1 MLYAIFGVLVII
13 LDQWVKYWT
22 AGNLVYGGEARAL
35 VPGLIN
41 LINVHNDGA
50 AFSFLSG
57 ANAGKIFVILAAVF
71 TVLVIIG
78 LATNFI
84 SGKLARWCA
93 VFVAAGGIGNAID
106 RALYGYVQDMFQFDF
121 AKSFPV
127 FNVADIFICV
137 FCLLFIVCIIFGGKK
152 EKRGE
157 EYYDEEYDGDEDV
170 MPAKRGRK
178 AAKKAAVAEEYEE
191 EPAPRKAVKR
201 RAAAAEYEEEPAPR
215 RASKREA
222 PAKEEYEEEE
232 PAPRKA
238 SKRRAAAEEYEEEPA
253 PVRRQPPAP
262 AEPAAPVYEEEGED
276 NSPRFRNKLNSTPH
290 AKTTRK
296 ERQSRYE
303 DQFEQYK
310 ANRDARQ
317 RSAEYS
323 GVSAS
328 APAFASSIPTYDSS
342 DPFAE
347 WEKANAAIT
356 AQKAAEA
363 DAAVK
368 GVMTDA
374 PAEVRR
380 PAPAREATPAAPVR
394 KEPAAPSPAPASKP
408 EPAPVA
414 PAKSSDDAF
423 SLDDILAEF
432 K

>member
-35 VPGLIN
+35 IPGIIN

-57 ANAGKIFVILAAVF
+57 ANAGKIFVILAVVF
-71 TVLVIIG
+71 TVLVIVG

-127 FNVADIFICV
+127 FNVADIFITI
-137 FCLLFIVCIIFGGKK
+137 FCLLFIICIIFGGKK

-157 EYYDEEYDGDEDV
+157 EYYDEEYDNEEEAP
-170 MPAKRGRK
+170 PAKRGRK
-178 AAKKAAVAEEYEE
+178 AAKKAAAEEEYEEEPASRRGSKRRAAAEDDEEAEPEPRKASRRKAAVEEFEE
-191 EPAPRKAVKR
+191 EPAPRKAEK
-201 RAAAAEYEEEPAPR
+201 RAAKY
-215 RASKREA
+215 
-222 PAKEEYEEEE
+222 
-232 PAPRKA
+232 
-238 SKRRAAAEEYEEEPA
+238 
-253 PVRRQPPAP
+253 
-262 AEPAAPVYEEEGED
+262 AEPADPVYEEEAED
-276 NSPRFRNKLNSTPH
+276 TSPRFRNKLNATSHT
-290 AKTTRK
+290 KTTRK
-296 ERQSRYE
+296 ERQSKYE

-323 GVSAS
+323 GVNAS
-328 APAFASSIPTYDSS
+328 APAFASSIPAYDSS

-363 DAAVK
+363 EAAVNSVAQESAAQVRK
-368 GVMTDA
+368 VSSA
-374 PAEVRR
+374 ASEV
-380 PAPAREATPAAPVR
+380 AVPAAPVR
-394 KEPAAPSPAPASKP
+394 PEATAASAPAASSTPAAANPS
-408 EPAPVA
+408 
-414 PAKSSDDAF
+414 KSSDDAF

>member
-22 AGNLVYGGEARAL
+22 AGNLVYGGEARPL
-35 VPGLIN
+35 IPGIIN
-41 LINVHNDGA
+41 LLNVHNDGA

-57 ANAGKIFVILAAVF
+57 ANAGRIFVILAVVF

-127 FNVADIFICV
+127 FNVADIFISV
-137 FCLLFIVCIIFGGKK
+137 FCILFIICIIFGGRK
-152 EKRGE
+152 EKRE
-157 EYYDEEYDGDEDV
+157 ADYDEEYEGDVDA
-170 MPAKRGRK
+170 PTAKRGRK
-178 AAKKAAVAEEYEE
+178 AKKAVEEEY
-191 EPAPRKAVKR
+191 
-201 RAAAAEYEEEPAPR
+201 
-215 RASKREA
+215 
-222 PAKEEYEEEE
+222 EEE

-238 SKRRAAAEEYEEEPA
+238 SKRRAAIEEYEEEEPA
-253 PVRRQPPAP
+253 PRKTAKRKAAVEEYEEEVPARRQRSA
-262 AEPAAPVYEEEGED
+262 AKTEPEPVYEEE
-276 NSPRFRNKLNSTPH
+276 SAPKLRNKPDSNPP

-296 ERQSRYE
+296 ERQSKYD

-323 GVSAS
+323 GVSSS
-328 APAFASSIPTYDSS
+328 APAFAASIPAYDSS

-347 WEKANAAIT
+347 WEKANAEISAR
-356 AQKAAEA
+356 KAAEE
-363 DAAVK
+363 DSAVK
-368 GVMTDA
+368 NAVSAA
-374 PAEVRR
+374 PSEPRKA
-380 PAPAREATPAAPVR
+380 APARESAPAP
-394 KEPAAPSPAPASKP
+394 APSPAPARREPAPASNPAPASAPKP
-408 EPAPVA
+408 EPAPAA
-414 PAKSSDDAF
+414 PAAPKKSSDEQF

>member
-22 AGNLVYGGEARAL
+22 AGNIPYGSEARAL
-35 VPGLIN
+35 IPGIIN
-41 LINVHNDGA
+41 LLNVHNDGA

-71 TVLVIIG
+71 TVLVIVGI
-78 LATNFI
+78 ATGFI

-137 FCLLFIVCIIFGGKK
+137 FCFLFIICIIFGGKK
-152 EKRGE
+152 EKRE
-157 EYYDEEYDGDEDV
+157 ADYDEEYEGDVDA
-170 MPAKRGRK
+170 PDSKRSRR
-178 AAKKAAVAEEYEE
+178 AAKKAA
-191 EPAPRKAVKR
+191 
-201 RAAAAEYEEEPAPR
+201 AA
-215 RASKREA
+215 
-222 PAKEEYEEEE
+222 EYEEEE

-238 SKRRAAAEEYEEEPA
+238 SKRRAPVEEYEEKEPAPRKTSKRRAPVEEYVEEEPA
-253 PVRRQPPAP
+253 PVRRQRQAP
-262 AEPAAPVYEEEGED
+262 AVDPEPVYDEEEGD
-276 NSPRFRNKLNSTPH
+276 SAPRFRNKLNTTSH
-290 AKTTRK
+290 SKTTKK
-296 ERQSRYE
+296 ERQSKYE

-323 GVSAS
+323 GVSS
-328 APAFASSIPTYDSS
+328 SEPAFASSIPAYDSS

-347 WEKANAAIT
+347 WEKANAAIS

-363 DAAVK
+363 EATAKNAAAA
-368 GVMTDA
+368 A
-374 PAEVRR
+374 PAQARR
-380 PAPAREATPAAPVR
+380 PAPVREPAAPVQR
-394 KEPAAPSPAPASKP
+394 EPAPAPKPAAAPSAPA
-408 EPAPVA
+408 A
-414 PAKSSDDAF
+414 PAKSTEDAF

>member
-22 AGNLVYGGEARAL
+22 AGNLVYGGEARPL
-35 VPGLIN
+35 IPGIVN
-41 LINVHNDGA
+41 LLNVHNDGA

-57 ANAGKIFVILAAVF
+57 ANAGKIFVILAVVF
-71 TVLVIIG
+71 TILVIIG

-137 FCLLFIVCIIFGGKK
+137 FCILFIICIIFGGRK
-152 EKRGE
+152 EKGE
-157 EYYDEEYDGDEDV
+157 EAYDEEYEGDVDA
-170 MPAKRGRK
+170 PAAKRGRK
-178 AAKKAAVAEEYEE
+178 AKKAAEEEFEE
-191 EPAPRKAVKR
+191 EPAPRKTSR
-201 RAAAAEYEEEPAPR
+201 RKAAA
-215 RASKREA
+215 
-222 PAKEEYEEEE
+222 EEYEEEE
-232 PAPRKA
+232 PAPRKTA
-238 SKRRAAAEEYEEEPA
+238 KRKAAEEEYEEEVPA
-253 PVRRQPPAP
+253 RRQR
-262 AEPAAPVYEEEGED
+262 PAAKTEPEPVYEDEA
-276 NSPRFRNKLNSTPH
+276 SPKSRNKSNAIPR
-290 AKTTRK
+290 TTRK
-296 ERQSRYE
+296 ERQSKYD

-323 GVSAS
+323 GVSSS
-328 APAFASSIPTYDSS
+328 APAFAASIPAYDSS

-347 WEKANAAIT
+347 WEKANAEISAR
-356 AQKAAEA
+356 KAAEA
-363 DAAVK
+363 DSAVK
-368 GVMTDA
+368 SAVSAA
-374 PAEVRR
+374 PAEPRR
-380 PAPAREATPAAPVR
+380 AAPARESIPASAPASAPARREPAPAPKPAPAPAAKAEPAPAAP
-394 KEPAAPSPAPASKP
+394 AAPR
-408 EPAPVA
+408 
-414 PAKSSDDAF
+414 KSSDEEF

>member
-22 AGNLVYGGEARAL
+22 AGHLTYGGEARPL
-35 VPGLIN
+35 IPGIIN

-106 RALYGYVQDMFQFDF
+106 RALTGWVQDMFQFDF

-137 FCLLFIVCIIFGGKK
+137 FCLLFIICIIFGGKK

-157 EYYDEEYDGDEDV
+157 EYYDEEYEGDEDV
-170 MPAKRGRK
+170 QPSKRSRK
-178 AAKKAAVAEEYEE
+178 AAKKAAAAEEY
-191 EPAPRKAVKR
+191 
-201 RAAAAEYEEEPAPR
+201 
-215 RASKREA
+215 
-222 PAKEEYEEEE
+222 EEE

-238 SKRRAAAEEYEEEPA
+238 SKRRAAPEEYEEEVPA
-253 PVRRQPPAP
+253 PRKASKRRAPVEEYEEEEPVPARRQRPAP
-262 AEPAAPVYEEEGED
+262 AAEPEPVDEFEEETA
-276 NSPRFRNKLNSTPH
+276 PRFRNKLNTPPH
-290 AKTTRK
+290 TKTTRK

-328 APAFASSIPTYDSS
+328 APAFASSIPSYDAS

-368 GVMTDA
+368 GIMKET
-374 PAEVRR
+374 PSETRR
-380 PAPAREATPAAPVR
+380 PAPSRESAAPAAAPAAPVR
-394 KEPAAPSPAPASKP
+394 KERPAATSPAPAP
-408 EPAPVA
+408 QPAPAPAA
-414 PAKSSDDAF
+414 PAKSSDDSF

>member
-22 AGNLVYGGEARAL
+22 AGNLVYGGEARPL
-35 VPGLIN
+35 IPGIVN
-41 LINVHNDGA
+41 LLNVHNDGA

-57 ANAGKIFVILAAVF
+57 ANAGKIFVILAVVF

-137 FCLLFIVCIIFGGKK
+137 FCILFIICIIFGGRK
-152 EKRGE
+152 EKGE
-157 EYYDEEYDGDEDV
+157 EAYDEEYDEEEDAV
-170 MPAKRGRK
+170 RSKRGRK
-178 AAKKAAVAEEYEE
+178 ARKAAEE
-191 EPAPRKAVKR
+191 EV
-201 RAAAAEYEEEPAPR
+201 
-215 RASKREA
+215 
-222 PAKEEYEEEE
+222 EEE

-238 SKRRAAAEEYEEEPA
+238 SRRRAAAEEYEEEDPA
-253 PVRRQPPAP
+253 PRKTAKPKAAPEEYEEEVPARRQR
-262 AEPAAPVYEEEGED
+262 PAAKSEPETVYEEE
-276 NSPRFRNKLNSTPH
+276 SAPKPRNKASAAPR
-290 AKTTRK
+290 TTRK
-296 ERQSRYE
+296 ERQSKYD

-323 GVSAS
+323 GVSSS
-328 APAFASSIPTYDSS
+328 APAFAASIPTYDSS

-347 WEKANAAIT
+347 WEKANAEISAR
-356 AQKAAEA
+356 KAAEVAPA
-363 DAAVK
+363 DKSAVSA
-368 GVMTDA
+368 A
-374 PAEVRR
+374 PAEPRR
-380 PAPAREATPAAPVR
+380 AAPARQSVPAPAPAPDTEPKPAPAPAAKAEPAPAAPG
-394 KEPAAPSPAPASKP
+394 
-408 EPAPVA
+408 
-414 PAKSSDDAF
+414 KSSDEEF